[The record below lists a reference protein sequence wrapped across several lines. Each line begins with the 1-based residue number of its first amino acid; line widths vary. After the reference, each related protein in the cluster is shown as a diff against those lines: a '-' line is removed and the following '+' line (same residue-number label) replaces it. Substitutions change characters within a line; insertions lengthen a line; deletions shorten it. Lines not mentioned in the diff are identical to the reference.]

1 MLDDAEARRCDV
13 NLYNALNASTATVVE
28 PRAGASFLR
37 PRNILPPRI
46 AELSAT
52 YTF

>member
-1 MLDDAEARRCDV
+1 MFDTQKIAVRV
-13 NLYNALNASTATVVE
+13 NLYNALNASTATVID
-28 PRAGASFLR
+28 PRSGATFLR
-37 PRNILPPRI
+37 PVNILPPRI